1 MWDSMGLR
9 ELLLGYL
16 TKVRMLSLDVYF
28 GVVVSWFVEEYRRF
42 FPVNTV

>member
-16 TKVRMLSLDVYF
+16 MKVRMLSLNVYF
-28 GVVVSWFVEEYRRF
+28 DIVVSCFVEEYHRF
-42 FPVNTV
+42 LKVSTV